1 MIADVPTEVIPL
13 WYIDKW
19 IEKNADTDSAL
30 DYWVRKLVRD
40 WKKREAEMRNEEVQ
54 L

>member
-1 MIADVPTEVIPL
+1 MIADVPTEVMPL

-30 DYWVRKLVRD
+30 NYWIRKMERG
-40 WKKREAEMRNEEVQ
+40 WKAYEEEIKHED
-54 L
+54 